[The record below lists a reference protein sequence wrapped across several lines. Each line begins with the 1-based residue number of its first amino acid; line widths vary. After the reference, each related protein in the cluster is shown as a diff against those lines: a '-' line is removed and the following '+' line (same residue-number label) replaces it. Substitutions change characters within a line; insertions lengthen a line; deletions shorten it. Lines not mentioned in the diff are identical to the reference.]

1 MRCYRCVSTIIAS
14 HRLQNAYTM
23 VNCNVRLLLYCLE
36 GHIVN
41 EIGNV
46 ICKISIMLYVLLS
59 VLPSLNKDIILSY
72 LIG

>member
-1 MRCYRCVSTIIAS
+1 
-14 HRLQNAYTM
+14 M